1 MTSETRKSQSPIH
14 EKAEIRNPHRASPA
28 PAFGFR
34 VSDVFRLPGF
44 DFRIFRLFVFLCLFA
59 CVLSAEEAAAP
70 AGHFRFPPPEFEG
83 GYKLPETTT
92 PPARALVM
100 QYVDVAVLLG
110 ALALATWLTI
120 KKRSRRGVVALSVF
134 SLLYFGFYR
143 EGCICAIGS
152 IQNVALALFDSRYTV
167 PLTALIFCLAPIVF
181 ALVVGRAFCAAVCPH
196 GAIQDLVLVRP
207 VKIPL
212 WLEHALGVLPF
223 VVLGAGLLFAAT
235 GSAFLICRYDPFV
248 PLFRMTGSFLM
259 LGIGAVFLLVGM
271 FIGRPF
277 CRFLCPYGALLR
289 MAAVV
294 AKWRVRTT
302 PDYCT
307 QCRLCEQ
314 SCPFGALH
322 EPSVPAT
329 PVVRSDER
337 RRLVRLLLVTPLLVV
352 GIGWVG
358 SLLAVPSAKL
368 HPTVALAEHWLHHRQ
383 SPADYPAMD
392 PDLLRLK
399 RADKEP
405 QQLLRDA
412 AAMRAVF
419 IRNGWLLGGWI
430 GLVLGA
436 KLISLSLRRTR
447 TDFEP
452 DRGACVGCARCFE
465 YCPNEL
471 VRRGLMP
478 ASALAPPPAAK
489 T

>member
-1 MTSETRKSQSPIH
+1 MK
-14 EKAEIRNPHRASPA
+14 EIRNPKAKGRRKSETRRPNHPA
-28 PAFGFR
+28 PAKTSFSAFDLRPSFG
-34 VSDVFRLPGF
+34 L
-44 DFRIFRLFVFLCLFA
+44 RISALGLLLLCAFA
-59 CVLSAEEAAAP
+59 VCSFAEEAAP
-70 AGHFRFPPPEFEG
+70 AAGRFRFPPPEFES
-83 GYKLPETTT
+83 GYKLPDTTT

-100 QYVDVAVLLG
+100 QYVDVAVFLG
-110 ALALATWLTI
+110 ALGLATWLTL
-120 KKRSRRGVVALSVF
+120 KKRSRRGIVALSVF

-152 IQNVALALFDSRYTV
+152 IQNVALALFNSGYTV

-181 ALVVGRAFCAAVCPH
+181 ALVIGRAFCAAVCPH
-196 GAIQDLVLVRP
+196 GAIQDLVLVKP
-207 VKIPL
+207 VNIPM

-223 VVLGAGLLFAAT
+223 VFLGAGLLFAAT
-235 GSAFLICRYDPFV
+235 GSAFLICRYDPFA
-248 PLFRMTGSFLM
+248 PMFRMTGSFLM
-259 LGIGAVFLLVGM
+259 LSIGAVFLIVGM

-277 CRFLCPYGALLR
+277 CRFFCPYGALLR
-289 MAAVV
+289 VASVV

-314 SCPFGALH
+314 SCPFGALN
-322 EPSVPAT
+322 EPSIPAT

-337 RRLVRLLLVTPLLVV
+337 RRLVRLFLLTPLLVV
-352 GIGWVG
+352 GIGGVG
-358 SLLAVPSAKL
+358 SLLAGPAAKL
-368 HPTVALAEHWLHHRQ
+368 HSTVALAEHWLHHQ
-383 SPADYPAMD
+383 KTPPEYPAMD

-399 RADKEP
+399 RADKDP
-405 QQLLRDA
+405 KQLVSEA

-430 GLVLGA
+430 GLVIGA

-447 TDFEP
+447 TDYEP

-465 YCPNEL
+465 FCPNEL

-478 ASALAPPPAAK
+478 ASAPAPPPAAK